1 MTPASPAS
9 QAYVPSREPALASS
23 GTSQRMS
30 VSTSTSSSD
39 DRVRRG
45 GEGAAGVELGVLGD
59 RVVHAAREQLA
70 VGSSW
75 LVGPHRPPDVD
86 VGAHVPGLPVIGL
99 RDLQA
104 GRRADTG
111 RQRLEDHADR
121 GHSGLVAGEEQPPRV
136 RRRSP
141 LAAPETPAAG
151 PVGPHDGDLVARL
164 GRGRPRRC
172 RTCVAV
178 VDTVQHDVHVDLA
191 LLRPGGPHRV
201 RTHVRALVV
210 GLGEPG
216 GVPVG
221 AGQGCA
227 ASPGWPA
234 CGISSL
240 MRWSSPEGPKS
251 RSSSLA
257 RVSRTKLVPSAVLRA
272 SRAVNVRYPGGAST
286 TVELLADVPVTG
298 VLRRSV
304 RGAVLA
310 ARVVVP
316 AARRMWWWPPCFFLA
331 IH

>member
-9 QAYVPSREPALASS
+9 QAYVPSSEPALASS

-30 VSTSTSSSD
+30 VSTSTSSSETPS
-39 DRVRRG
+39 G
-45 GEGAAGVELGVLGD
+45 AAASGAAGVELGVLGD

-70 VGSSW
+70 VGSSG

-86 VGAHVPGLPVIGL
+86 VRAHVPGLPVIGR
-99 RDLQA
+99 RDLEA

-121 GHSGLVAGEEQPPRV
+121 GYSGLVAGEEQPPRV

-141 LAAPETPAAG
+141 LAAPEPPAAG

-164 GRGRPRRC
+164 GRGGPRRC
-172 RTCVAV
+172 RAGVAV

-221 AGQGCA
+221 AGQGGA

-234 CGISSL
+234 CGMSSL

-251 RSSSLA
+251 RSSSPA

-304 RGAVLA
+304 RGPVTGL
-310 ARVVVP
+310 RVVP
-316 AARRMWWWPPCFFLA
+316 AARRMWWWPPCFFRA